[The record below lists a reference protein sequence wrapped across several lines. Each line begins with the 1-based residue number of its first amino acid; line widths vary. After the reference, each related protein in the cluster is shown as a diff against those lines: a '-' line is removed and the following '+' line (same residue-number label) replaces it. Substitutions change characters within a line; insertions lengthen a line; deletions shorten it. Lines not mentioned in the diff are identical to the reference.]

1 MAAASGGSV
10 SMVFTDIE
18 SSTQLLLSLRERY
31 VEALEL
37 HRRVLRR
44 AWTAYEGKEMG
55 TEGDSFFVVFDDPSA
70 AVHACLQAQRELA
83 TQEWPARRP
92 VRVRM
97 GVHTGNPMP
106 HGDGFVGADVDLAAR
121 VSAAAHGGQ
130 IVLTRASFEPVAPL
144 PEVRGRGTD
153 LGWHRLRG
161 FPDPVHLYQLSV
173 PGQKSQFPPLKTLG
187 ARASL
192 PVDAGPLLGR
202 DADLEAL
209 AALISEPLTC
219 LTLTGPGGV
228 GKTRLAVALAARVSI
243 EFPDGV
249 FFLPLATV
257 ATADGLWRGLIEA
270 LGVPGEP
277 TTRSGFL
284 ERLAQQRALVV
295 LDNLEQIV
303 DGPEAVSG
311 LLAGAPS
318 LGVIA
323 TSRRRLHVRGER
335 EYVVAPLGVPA
346 GDDAETLNASPAVE
360 LFCQHARTARAGFTL
375 TDENAS
381 DVAEICRRLD
391 GLPLAIEIVARRS
404 RVMSSGVLLRQV
416 TDALDV
422 VDPLVGRPLR
432 QQTLRRA
439 VGWSYDL
446 LTPRE
451 QATFRCLAVLVA
463 GGSVEACSAVAGV
476 DDPQDVFADVESL
489 VEASLVLVDDD
500 ALGEPRVHML
510 QTVRAFAG
518 SLLEGSG
525 EADGARRR
533 QAEYLLRLATDFWSS
548 RGTPDTPAKR
558 QRLQMESAN
567 LRATLAWALDPA
579 SATRSAQDARLGVR
593 LAAHLGSFWFG
604 IGAFAEGRAW
614 LLRALDVDTGE
625 PTPERAALLCSA
637 SEFLG
642 PADDQRRPALEEA
655 VAISCA
661 LGDPRLESEAL
672 AALARQATDAHEF
685 DRADQL
691 ARESATLA
699 SAHRDWNRLW
709 GALQAETFLELER
722 GDYSKALAVLTRAR
736 TVAGNAGNELGFIVA
751 EAWSVM
757 CLAYLDRVAEATDRL
772 VDMVRAAPA
781 VEQPLWMLNVL
792 CAGAHVCA
800 LLHDHARA
808 ARLAGAYWAALKRA
822 GDVLDADAEEEWLRE
837 TSLATARTAL
847 GSQRWAAAAA
857 EGERLT
863 TTDALAEAA
872 LAGTGDA
879 GRHGRT

>member
-1 MAAASGGSV
+1 MAGVSGGSV

-31 VEALEL
+31 VDALEL

-55 TEGDSFFVVFDDPSA
+55 TEGDSFFVVFEDPLA

-83 TQEWPARRP
+83 TQDWPAHRP

-106 HGDGFVGADVDLAAR
+106 YGDGFVGADVHLAAR

-130 IVLTRASFEPVAPL
+130 IVLTRATFEPVAAL
-144 PEVRGRGTD
+144 TGVDGRGTD

-161 FPDPVHLYQLSV
+161 FPEPVHLYQLTV
-173 PGQKSQFPPLKTLG
+173 PGLKSQFPPLKTLG
-187 ARASL
+187 AKASL
-192 PVDAGPLLGR
+192 PPMDAGPLLGR
-202 DADLEAL
+202 DADLQAL
-209 AALISEPLTC
+209 AALISKPYTC

-228 GKTRLAVALAARVSI
+228 GKTRLAVALAAKVSLD
-243 EFPDGV
+243 FPDGV

-257 ATADGLWRGLIEA
+257 TTAAGLWRGLVEA

-277 TTRSGFL
+277 TTSSGFL

-303 DGPEAVSG
+303 DGPEAVSA
-311 LLAGAPS
+311 LLRGAPA

-335 EYVVAPLGVPA
+335 EYVVRPLGVPD
-346 GDDAETLNASPAVE
+346 GGDAEMLNASPAIE
-360 LFCQHARTARAGFTL
+360 LFCQHARTARAGFKL

-391 GLPLAIEIVARRS
+391 GLPLAIEIVARRT
-404 RVMSSGVLLRQV
+404 RIMSPAVLLREV

-422 VDPLVGRPLR
+422 VDPLVGRPPR
-432 QQTLRRA
+432 QQTLRRT

-446 LTPRE
+446 LTTRE
-451 QATFRCLAVLVA
+451 QATFRRLSVLVA
-463 GGSVEACSAVAGV
+463 GGSVDACSAVAGV
-476 DDPQDVFADVESL
+476 DASQDVLADVESL
-489 VEASLVLVDDD
+489 VEGSLVLVDDD
-500 ALGEPRVHML
+500 PLGEPRVHML

-518 SLLEGSG
+518 SVLEGCG

-533 QAEYLLRLATDFWSS
+533 QAEYLLHLATDFWFS
-548 RGTPDTPAKR
+548 RGTPDTPARR

-567 LRATLAWALDPA
+567 LRAALAWALDA
-579 SATRSAQDARLGVR
+579 ATDKRSAQDTRLGVR
-593 LAAHLGSFWFG
+593 LAAYLGSFWFG

-614 LLRALDVDTGE
+614 LLRALDIDTGE

-642 PADDQRRPALEEA
+642 PADNQRRPALEEA
-655 VAISCA
+655 VKISRA
-661 LGDPRLESEAL
+661 LGDPRLESEAMT
-672 AALARQATDAHEF
+672 ALARHATDAHEF

-691 ARESATLA
+691 ARQSAALA
-699 SAHRDWNRLW
+699 TAHRDWNHLW
-709 GALQAETFLELER
+709 GALQARTFLELER
-722 GDYSKALAVLTRAR
+722 GDYAQALDILTSARSVAARA
-736 TVAGNAGNELGFIVA
+736 GDELGFILA

-757 CLAYLDRVAEATDRL
+757 CLAYLGRVDEAAVRL

-781 VEQPLWMLNVL
+781 VEQPLWALNVSSV
-792 CAGAHVCA
+792 GAHVCA

-808 ARLAGAYWAALKRA
+808 ARLAGAYWGALKRA
-822 GDVLDADAEEEWLRE
+822 GDVLDSEAEEEWLRE
-837 TSLATARTAL
+837 TSLAAARTAL
-847 GSQRWAAAAA
+847 GSQRWGAAVA

-863 TTDALAEAA
+863 ITAALAEAA
-872 LAGTGDA
+872 HAGAGD
-879 GRHGRT
+879 TD